1 MIQDFRHKGLRQFFE
16 TGSTAGIQASLERK
30 LRFQLA
36 ALHSATQIEDMDLPG
51 YRLHLRSIWVN
62 GNWRLTFAFRD
73 GHVFDLDVEDDHG
86 CRCTT
91 RLTPAPS
98 SKGCISSRVPSPS
111 TVQRLVAGKSR
122 VSPDRALR
130 LSRVLGRSAE
140 SWLAMQDSYDLW
152 QARQSLDLSGLTP
165 MELTAA

>member
-1 MIQDFRHKGLRQFFE
+1 MQMHNLPHPGTFIEGVYLEPCAISIRQV
-16 TGSTAGIQASLERK
+16 AER
-30 LRFQLA
+30 LGV
-36 ALHSATQIEDMDLPG
+36 SA
-51 YRLHLRSIWVN
+51 
-62 GNWRLTFAFRD
+62 
-73 GHVFDLDVEDDHG
+73 
-86 CRCTT
+86 
-91 RLTPAPS
+91 
-98 SKGCISSRVPSPS
+98 S

-122 VSPDRALR
+122 VTLDMALR